1 MKKFFFI
8 LVLILLC
15 NTSFSQKRNQ
25 LKDHAFSRTMVI
37 TLEGG
42 VTYGLTDYK
51 DFILDYAGK
60 GEIEYFFP
68 TTSAASFGLRAFGG
82 GGYLSGK
89 DKSITSIPGDEER
102 LPYIST
108 HDKFRTDLIFA
119 GAGPVLMVS
128 LGDVVFPYL
137 FGGVSYLHFNPKDN
151 FNSPLPNSFKYKKDV
166 LNFDAEFGLRFLL
179 TRNLSLNLGVAAFIN
194 TNDNLDDDYS
204 TDEKTNDIFFT
215 CMSGLSF
222 SFFNYKDT
230 DDDGFYD
237 DEDGCIDEPEDF
249 DGYQDEDGCPDF
261 DNDNDRIN
269 DVNDKCDNL
278 PEDFDGY
285 YDEDGCPDLD
295 NDGDGIL
302 DEDDE
307 CPNEP
312 EDFDN
317 FQDKDG
323 CPDLD
328 NDKDGILDK
337 FDKCPNE
344 PETKNNFED
353 EDGCYDEKP
362 QPVKKEEAP
371 KEIILKAGTTF
382 EIGKSE
388 LNSSAFVEL
397 DKIVDVMKEYPESKW
412 RIEGHT
418 DNTGSAKKNK
428 QLSLDRAKSVAG
440 YFFSKGISA
449 SRLEVVG
456 LGKEYPI
463 ADNKTAEGRA
473 LNRRVVIQRK
483 IQ

>member
-1 MKKFFFI
+1 MKKIFFI
-8 LVLILLC
+8 LDLLLLVH
-15 NTSFSQKRNQ
+15 TSYSQKRID

-60 GEIEYFFP
+60 AEIEYFFP
-68 TTSAASFGLRAFGG
+68 TASAASFGLRAFGG

-89 DKSITSIPGDEER
+89 DKTVTIAPQDTR
-102 LPYIST
+102 WPYSYA
-108 HDKFRTDLIFA
+108 HEKFRTDLIFA
-119 GAGPVLMVS
+119 GVGPVLMVS

-137 FGGVSYLHFNPKDN
+137 FGGVSYLHFNPKDD
-151 FNSPLPNSFKYKKDV
+151 FKSPLPNSFKYKKDV
-166 LNFDAEFGLRFLL
+166 LNFNAEFGLRFLL
-179 TRNLSLNLGVAAFIN
+179 SKNLSLNLSVASFIN

-204 TDEKTNDIFFT
+204 TNVKTNDIYFT
-215 CMSGLSF
+215 GMTGLSF
-222 SFFNYKDT
+222 SFFNFSDI

-237 DEDGCIDEPEDF
+237 DEDVCIDEPEDY
-249 DGYQDEDGCPDF
+249 DGYEDDDGCPDL
-261 DNDNDRIN
+261 DNDGDKIN

-302 DEDDE
+302 DNDDK
-307 CPNEP
+307 CPNEE

-317 FQDKDG
+317 FLDDDG
-323 CPDLD
+323 CPDVD
-328 NDKDGILDK
+328 NDGDGILDR

-362 QPVKKEEAP
+362 QPVIKVEAP

-382 EIGKSE
+382 EIGKAE
-388 LNSSAFVEL
+388 LNPSSYYEL
-397 DKIVDVMKEYPESKW
+397 DKIVEVMKEHPDSRW

-428 QLSLDRAKSVAG
+428 QLSLERANAVAF
-440 YFFSKGISA
+440 YFINNGISR
-449 SRLEVVG
+449 SRLEVLG
-456 LGKEYPI
+456 LGKDYPV
-463 ADNKTAEGRA
+463 ADNKTAEGKA
-473 LNRRVVIQRK
+473 LNRRVVILRK
-483 IQ
+483 NQ